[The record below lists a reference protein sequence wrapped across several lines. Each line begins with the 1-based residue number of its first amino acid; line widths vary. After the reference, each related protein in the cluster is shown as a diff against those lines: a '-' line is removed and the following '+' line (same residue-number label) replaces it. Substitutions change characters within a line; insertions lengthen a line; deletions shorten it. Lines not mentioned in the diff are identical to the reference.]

1 MNSTP
6 SPIPHPRHRWL
17 VSRHPGAVAWL
28 RRAGI
33 QATHVEHLDP
43 ALVQA
48 GDEVYGTL
56 PLHLAAA
63 ICMQGAR
70 FFHLAIDL
78 PADYR
83 GQELGPEELERF
95 GARLQEFDVRP
106 VSAPLQLR

>member
-1 MNSTP
+1 MSDAPLP
-6 SPIPHPRHRWL
+6 SPDSPQRWL

-33 QATHVEHLDP
+33 EARHVEHLDP

-63 ICMQGAR
+63 VCARGAR
-70 FFHLAIDL
+70 FFHLSIDL

-83 GQELGPEELERF
+83 GRELGPEELERF
-95 GARLQEFDVRP
+95 GARLQEFEIRP
-106 VSAPLQLR
+106 VSGPIPGR